1 MINLT
6 ESAQQKLADIVKS
19 YNNEHTKVRMY
30 VSGGGCSGMQYG
42 FEITEEKSDD
52 DWEFPAADTIVLIDP
67 ISMQYVEGITVDYKD
82 DLQGARFVMN
92 NPKAQTTCGCGSSFS
107 PY

>member
-6 ESAQQKLADIVKS
+6 ESAIAQINTIVSSKEETNLKL
-19 YNNEHTKVRMY
+19 RMY
-30 VSGGGCSGMQYG
+30 IQGGGCSGFSYA
-42 FEITEEKSDD
+42 FELTNEQAEDD
-52 DWEFPAADTIVLIDP
+52 YIVPADRTDVLIDP
-67 ISMQYVEGITVDYKD
+67 ISLLYVEGLTIDYKD

-92 NPKAQTTCGCGSSFS
+92 NPSAKTTCGCGSSFS